1 MMNLILDGEKIMT
14 GTKRELKAFASRNSW
29 GYVNEDGK
37 NIYVTKEVGCLWFN
51 EIQEV
56 CCETGIN

>member
-37 NIYVTKEVGCLWFN
+37 NIYVTKEVGCLWFA
-51 EIQEV
+51 EI
-56 CCETGIN
+56 